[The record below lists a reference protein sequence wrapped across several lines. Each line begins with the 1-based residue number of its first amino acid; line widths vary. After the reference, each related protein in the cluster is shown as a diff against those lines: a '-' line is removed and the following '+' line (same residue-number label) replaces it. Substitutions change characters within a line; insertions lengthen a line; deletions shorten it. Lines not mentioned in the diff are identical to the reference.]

1 MVLIISERSKKK
13 FVPEKIESSGEPFFV
28 LIKIERQF
36 VKQVKLSS
44 SSKIFFFC
52 CLHALLCFDFYYSE
66 YLKMISFAWVDI
78 RI

>member
-13 FVPEKIESSGEPFFV
+13 FVPEKIESSGESFFV

-44 SSKIFFFC
+44 SSKIFLFC